1 MAQKSI
7 RVIGVDVGAT
17 TTKLAVVD
25 ADGKLISETKVIDT
39 AEEPEKFMA
48 DLKAAIKALL
58 DNDNDIKAVGLGIP
72 SWDGEEQSVGLSP
85 NKLKH
90 KGLQVGKLLEQ
101 EFKTIKIIVDNDA
114 NVAADGE
121 KQFGGWADGTIVI
134 YTLGTGIG
142 GGVILYIKEQK
153 RYVKWQGDK
162 FRGAELGH
170 VSIPVPS
177 GRGSRFCGCGHLDC
191 FEAHA
196 SATALREEGKKNV
209 LMALARGKRSLILDK
224 VITDKNLSSKLLT
237 CEPKELVEYI
247 EPLHVNLAAQEG
259 DEIALLLEDQTA
271 QALAY
276 GLRNAAQIFDPTV
289 IVLVGAMRR
298 WERMVQKAEFIYRN
312 LLGVVPYVKIGVSR
326 LENAGIIGSA
336 GMAFEAVMND

>member
-1 MAQKSI
+1 MAQKNI
-7 RVIGVDVGAT
+7 KVIGVDLGAT

-25 ADGKLISETKVIDT
+25 ADGQLKSEIKVVDT
-39 AEEPEKFMA
+39 VKSPDEFMKN
-48 DLKAAIKALL
+48 LKATIKDLA
-58 DNDNDIKAVGLGIP
+58 DSDVKAVGLGIP
-72 SWDGEEQSVGLSP
+72 SWDGEKQAIGHSP
-85 NKLKH
+85 NMPEYE
-90 KGLQVGKLLEQ
+90 GLQVGKLLEK
-101 EFKTIKIIVDNDA
+101 EFEELKIIVDNDA

-142 GGVILYIKEQK
+142 GGVILYIKEQNH
-153 RYVKWQGDK
+153 YIKWQGDK
-162 FRGAELGH
+162 YRGAELGH
-170 VSIPVPS
+170 VSIPLPS

-196 SATALREEGKKNV
+196 SATAVREEGKKMA

-224 VITDKNLSSKLLT
+224 VKSDKNLASKWIT
-237 CEPKELVEYI
+237 GEPKELVEYI

-259 DEIALLLEDQTA
+259 DEIAILLEDQTA

-276 GLRNAAQIFDPTV
+276 GLRNAVQIFDPTV

-298 WERMVQKAEFIYRN
+298 WERMVQKAEFIYGN
-312 LLGVVPYVKIGVSR
+312 LLGVVPYIKIGVSR
-326 LENAGIIGSA
+326 LENSGILGSA
-336 GMAFEAVMND
+336 GMAFEAVMNER